1 MVNNVVKTT
10 KALPEVLQ
18 KLVHMGEYIRIARKR
33 RRLTMAEV
41 AERLGVGYQTI
52 FRMEH
57 GDPSVAVSVYM
68 SALWLFGLDRAV
80 VAAVH
85 PDNDESGK
93 ALERARMPKR
103 VGVKKLKGADYDF

>member
-1 MVNNVVKTT
+1 MVNNAVKNA
-10 KALPEVLQ
+10 KALPEVRQ

-68 SALWLFGLDRAV
+68 SALWLFGLDQAV
-80 VAAVH
+80 VEAIH

-103 VGVKKLKGADYDF
+103 VGKCA